1 MNYDP
6 KRDIYRLLG
15 VSARASA
22 DEIKKAHRAKI
33 REAHPDKHGGSTE
46 VAAALNH
53 ARDVVLDSK
62 KRAAYDANRNR
73 HLAAKR
79 RKARPHQTTRSST
92 HKARAT
98 AAASPKPRKTAHKAK
113 TSSVEPQPPA
123 PAVPH
128 YDAAQAAKFIRV
140 VGRAA
145 TASWRRGEK
154 GLAFVWGALGV
165 LVALNVGAQGPA
177 A

>member
-15 VSARASA
+15 VSARATA

-53 ARDVVLDSK
+53 ARDVVLDPK
-62 KRAAYDANRNR
+62 KRAAYDADRSR
-73 HLAAKR
+73 FLAAKR
-79 RKARPHQTTRSST
+79 RKARPQQATRST
-92 HKARAT
+92 AHKARAKT
-98 AAASPKPRKTAHKAK
+98 AAPPKPRKTAHKAK
-113 TSSVEPQPPA
+113 ASSVEPQPTT
-123 PAVPH
+123 PAVPQV
-128 YDAAQAAKFIRV
+128 DPALAAKFLGV
-140 VGRAA
+140 VGREAV
-145 TASWRRGEK
+145 ASWRRGEK
-154 GLAFVWGALGV
+154 GLAFVWGALGLLV
-165 LVALNVGAQGPA
+165 LGASAQQPA